1 MPSSLGGRLRPPGV
15 VLCARRGG
23 AVRRVNVRRV
33 ALAAVLVL
41 VVLIAGG
48 AVAGWYLGKVEDD
61 RMRQMKPYLPDK
73 QQERAQDLV
82 SALNS
87 RDPRKLQLLRNTSAA
102 PDAPDNLQL
111 DRLIEAAFPLPD
123 CRYAL
128 DSVRD
133 RGEQGT
139 MDVSWVSSDT
149 RTYRYD
155 MLITETCPGRAPLHR
170 VIAVIAVPYMGGY
183 WTDASLLIE
192 R

>member
-1 MPSSLGGRLRPPGV
+1 M
-15 VLCARRGG
+15 
-23 AVRRVNVRRV
+23 RRVNVGRLALV
-33 ALAAVLVL
+33 AALVL

-48 AVAGWYLGKVEDD
+48 AAAGWYLGKVEDD
-61 RMRQMKPYLPDK
+61 RLRQMKPYLPDK
-73 QQERAQDLV
+73 QQQRAQDLV
-82 SALNS
+82 AALNS
-87 RDPRKLQLLRNTSAA
+87 RDPKRLQLLRNTSVA

-139 MDVSWVSSDT
+139 MDISWVSSDT

-155 MLITETCPGRAPLHR
+155 MLLTENCPGRAPLRR

-183 WTDASLLIE
+183 WSDASLLIE

>member
-1 MPSSLGGRLRPPGV
+1 M
-15 VLCARRGG
+15 
-23 AVRRVNVRRV
+23 RRVNVKRL
-33 ALAAVLVL
+33 ALVAAVVL
-41 VVLIAGG
+41 VVLVAGG

-61 RMRQMKPYLPDK
+61 RLRQMKPYLPDN
-73 QQERAQDLV
+73 QQQRAQDLV
-82 SALNS
+82 AALNS

-111 DRLIEAAFPLPD
+111 DRLIVAAFPLPD

-133 RGEQGT
+133 RGEQGA
-139 MDVSWVSSDT
+139 MDISWVSSDT

-155 MLITETCPGRAPLHR
+155 MLITENCPGRAPLHR

-183 WTDASLLIE
+183 WTDASLLVE
-192 R
+192 Q